1 MPKLRLKM
9 APVQSVKK
17 FSQILV
23 ESELAAKK
31 KKKKK
36 SKVGKVC
43 LELKIKIGKIKG

>member
-31 KKKKK
+31 KRKKKAK
-36 SKVGKVC
+36 WVKCV
-43 LELKIKIGKIKG
+43 LNLR